1 MIKSVN
7 TEREFVESRAE
18 RKHPSC
24 CLITSE
30 LSQQSLVLQC
40 NSYNQTFS
48 SFTVDCGTGT
58 TSLQPGLQFVF
69 EIENSQLM
77 SVIRN
82 ISTSTPRLTLR
93 HLPASTDF
101 LVKVY
106 SVQAGVRS
114 QPVIF
119 HTFTTR
125 EGEKPLATMPEQA
138 GAKSPAVGL
147 LPVLATFL
155 LISLVLVIIIIAV
168 VATVRNRVLQARNS
182 PSSQPELLSEKRGAD
197 PDFSPDIIPKESGER
212 IEVVE
217 VVEVVEV
224 LMILSFISV

>member
-1 MIKSVN
+1 M
-7 TEREFVESRAE
+7 FRAE

-24 CLITSE
+24 CLITSD

-48 SFTVDCGTGT
+48 SFTVDCTTTT
-58 TSLQPGLQFVF
+58 TSLQAGVQFQFV
-69 EIENSQLM
+69 IENSQLM

-82 ISTSTPRLTLR
+82 ISTSSPRLTLSD
-93 HLPASTDF
+93 LPASTDF
-101 LVKVY
+101 LVKV
-106 SVQAGVRS
+106 SSSQAGVRS

-125 EGEKPLATMPEQA
+125 EGEKPLATMPEQT
-138 GAKSPAVGL
+138 GGNSPAGL
-147 LPVLATFL
+147 LSLLATFL
-155 LISLVLVIIIIAV
+155 LISLVLVLIIIAV
-168 VATVRNRVLQARNS
+168 VATVRNRLRQPRNS
-182 PSSQPELLSEKRGAD
+182 PSSQPEHLIEKRSTD

-212 IEVVE
+212 ME

-224 LMILSFISV
+224 LMIMSFISVCVVYVSTVT